1 MKVKII
7 KSCFGGVE
15 FLAQPKVLVLGG
27 VGSAGVERLE
37 FTLPR
42 EWAGMAVTLHIW
54 MLLAV
59 DGKGYTAMTRPAE
72 YRCSPSI
79 DLNPTLEDIPKSVYE
94 QFIARV
100 LKDAAAA
107 QAAAASAEQ
116 DAKAAQEAAALSQK
130 AALEA
135 AEQAGKAGEGLT
147 NRERWWLLELLRRA
161 AYTDPASKNI
171 LAKLGEAWETVRVEQ
186 IVLNQ
191 NYQALEA
198 GADFTL
204 TAEVLPDDAAD
215 KTVSWTTGNSDVV
228 ALTPGGTDNQTC
240 TVRAM
245 GEGIAMIAAK
255 AGTKQAVCA
264 VYVKAAVVAA
274 ESIRLDKTSA
284 AVTEG
289 GTLTLTATVLPD
301 NATDRTVSWAVSP
314 ADVAEISTNGTVCT
328 VNIKAAGSAVVTASA
343 QGCTAS
349 CTITAT
355 EKPVEV
361 VSVTLRSETL
371 DLTEEDTA
379 RLTATVLPENAT
391 DRTVSW
397 AVSPADVA
405 EISTNGT
412 VCTVNI
418 KAAGSAV
425 VTASAQ
431 GCTASCT
438 ITATEK
444 PVEVVSVTLRSETL
458 DLTEEDTARLTA
470 TVLPENATD
479 RTVTWTSSNP
489 NTATV
494 ADGVVTA
501 VGEGT
506 ARITAQ
512 AGNKTASC
520 TVNVAAKKV
529 YYSIAY
535 RLTHVNTS
543 STLVVVEKGKS
554 YATALTAESG
564 YKLGSASCTM
574 GGAGIE
580 VNDGVVEI
588 ASVTGNIIL
597 TASADAIRVTSVSL
611 NRTSLNLTVGGSA
624 ALTAA
629 VKPDDALNKAVT
641 WSSSSSAVSVS
652 DGVVK
657 AVSTGNAVVRATAD
671 GVSADCAVSVAK
683 KTKITWLRALAYNT
697 ATKTCYSSG
706 TIGMDFKENVM
717 ILYEPHI
724 STSYADE
731 IEVWW
736 TNGEKFNL
744 KVGKKDST
752 VYDGG
757 MHVGVYY
764 EISGSYSV
772 GDSFTV
778 TARAGSLT
786 SSVTFTVRQSYSE

>member
-42 EWAGMAVTLHIW
+42 EWAGMAVTLHIEQEGGGLPQPILLDAANSAMVDKRFTAVRRGIW

-79 DLNPTLEDIPKSVYE
+79 DLNPTLEDIPESVYE

-171 LAKLGEAWETVRVEQ
+171 LAQLGEAWETVRVEQ
-186 IVLNQ
+186 IVLSQ
-191 NYQALEA
+191 SYQALEA
-198 GADFTL
+198 GADFML
-204 TAEVLPDDAAD
+204 TADVLPDDAAD

-255 AGTKQAVCA
+255 AGAKQAVCA

-314 ADVAEISTNGTVCT
+314 ADVAEITTNGATCT
-328 VNIKAAGSAVVTASA
+328 VNIKAAGSALVTASA

-361 VSVTLRSETL
+361 VSVTL
-371 DLTEEDTA
+371 
-379 RLTATVLPENAT
+379 
-391 DRTVSW
+391 
-397 AVSPADVA
+397 
-405 EISTNGT
+405 
-412 VCTVNI
+412 
-418 KAAGSAV
+418 SA
-425 VTASAQ
+425 
-431 GCTASCT
+431 
-438 ITATEK
+438 
-444 PVEVVSVTLRSETL
+444 ETL

-611 NRTSLNLTVGGSA
+611 NRTSLDLTVGDSA

-629 VKPDDALNKAVT
+629 VKPDDALDKTVT

-652 DGVVK
+652 GGVVK

-671 GVSADCAVSVAK
+671 GVSAACTVSVTR
-683 KTKITWLRALAYNT
+683 KTNITRLYAYAVTNNGQ
-697 ATKTCYSSG
+697 SSH
-706 TIGMDFKENVM
+706 DE
-717 ILYEPHI
+717 I
-724 STSYADE
+724 SYAGVLEVYWQPNNAGYADE
-731 IEVWW
+731 
-736 TNGEKFNL
+736 L
-744 KVGKKDST
+744 
-752 VYDGG
+752 
-757 MHVGVYY
+757 
-764 EISGSYSV
+764 EISNSNPSHFSVTTSGDVGSGLLYFTEGYGESFAKLVYNVNVTNHVV
-772 GDSFTV
+772 GESTTV
-778 TARAGSLT
+778 TVKAGKLVQ
-786 SSVTFTVRQSYSE
+786 SVRFTITR

>member
-42 EWAGMAVTLHIW
+42 EWAGMAVTLHIEQEGGGLPQPILLDAANSAMVDKRFTAVRRGIW

-79 DLNPTLEDIPKSVYE
+79 DLNPTLEDIPESVYE

-161 AYTDPASKNI
+161 AYTDPASKDI
-171 LAKLGEAWETVRVEQ
+171 LAQLGEAWETVRVEQ
-186 IVLNQ
+186 IVLSQ
-191 NYQALEA
+191 SYQALEA

-204 TAEVLPDDAAD
+204 TADVLPDDAAD

-228 ALTPGGTDNQTC
+228 ALTPGGTDNQIC

-264 VYVKAAVVAA
+264 VYVKAAVVAV

-289 GTLTLTATVLPD
+289 GTLTLTATVIPD

-314 ADVAEISTNGTVCT
+314 ADVAEITTNGATCT

-361 VSVTLRSETL
+361 VSVTLS
-371 DLTEEDTA
+371 
-379 RLTATVLPENAT
+379 
-391 DRTVSW
+391 
-397 AVSPADVA
+397 
-405 EISTNGT
+405 
-412 VCTVNI
+412 
-418 KAAGSAV
+418 
-425 VTASAQ
+425 
-431 GCTASCT
+431 
-438 ITATEK
+438 
-444 PVEVVSVTLRSETL
+444 SETL

-564 YKLGSASCTM
+564 YKLGNASCTM
-574 GGAGIE
+574 GGAGID
-580 VNDGVVEI
+580 VADGVVEI

-597 TASADAIRVTSVSL
+597 TASADAIRVMSVSL
-611 NRTSLNLTVGGSA
+611 NRTSLDLTVGGSA
-624 ALTAA
+624 ALTAT

-671 GVSADCAVSVAK
+671 GVSADCTVSVTK
-683 KTKITWLRALAYNT
+683 KTNITWLRTLAYNGIEQ
-697 ATKTCYSSG
+697 ACFLSG
-706 TIGMDFKENVM
+706 TIGMDYHENVM
-717 ILYEPHI
+717 ILYEPD
-724 STSYADE
+724 SGTNYADE

-736 TNGEKFNL
+736 TNGGKFNL
-744 KVGKKDST
+744 VRGRTDVSVYYNGKQ
-752 VYDGG
+752 
-757 MHVGVYY
+757 HFGVYY

-786 SSVTFTVRQSYSE
+786 SSVNFLVQKNYSE

>member
-42 EWAGMAVTLHIW
+42 EWAGMAVTLHIEQEGGGLPQPILLDAANSAMVDKRFTAVRRGIW

-79 DLNPTLEDIPKSVYE
+79 DLNPTLEDIPESVYE

-161 AYTDPASKNI
+161 AYTDPASKDI
-171 LAKLGEAWETVRVEQ
+171 LAKLGEAWETVRVER
-186 IVLNQ
+186 IVLSQ
-191 NYQALEA
+191 SYQALEA

-204 TAEVLPDDAAD
+204 TADVLPDDAAD

-228 ALTPGGTDNQTC
+228 ALTPGGTDNKNC

-255 AGTKQAVCA
+255 AGAKQAVCA
-264 VYVKAAVVAA
+264 VYVKAAVVAV

-289 GTLTLTATVLPD
+289 GTLTLTATVIPD

-314 ADVAEISTNGTVCT
+314 ADVAEITTNGATCT

-361 VSVTLRSETL
+361 VSVTL
-371 DLTEEDTA
+371 
-379 RLTATVLPENAT
+379 
-391 DRTVSW
+391 
-397 AVSPADVA
+397 
-405 EISTNGT
+405 
-412 VCTVNI
+412 
-418 KAAGSAV
+418 SA
-425 VTASAQ
+425 
-431 GCTASCT
+431 
-438 ITATEK
+438 
-444 PVEVVSVTLRSETL
+444 ETL

-564 YKLGSASCTM
+564 YKLGNASCTM
-574 GGAGIE
+574 GGTAID
-580 VNDGVVEI
+580 VADGVVEI

-611 NRTSLNLTVGGSA
+611 NRTSLDLTVGGRA

-671 GVSADCAVSVAK
+671 GVSADCTVSVAK

-717 ILYEPHI
+717 ILYEPNI

-757 MHVGVYY
+757 MHFGVYY

>member
-42 EWAGMAVTLHIW
+42 EWAGMAVTLHIEQEGGGLPQPILLDAANSAMVDKRFTAVRRGIW

-79 DLNPTLEDIPKSVYE
+79 DLNPTLEDIPESVYE

-161 AYTDPASKNI
+161 AYTDPASKDI
-171 LAKLGEAWETVRVEQ
+171 LAQLGEAWETVRVER
-186 IVLNQ
+186 IVLSQ
-191 NYQALEA
+191 SYQALEA

-204 TAEVLPDDAAD
+204 TAAVLPDDASD

-264 VYVKAAVVAA
+264 VYVKAAVVAV

-361 VSVTLRSETL
+361 VSVTLS
-371 DLTEEDTA
+371 
-379 RLTATVLPENAT
+379 
-391 DRTVSW
+391 
-397 AVSPADVA
+397 
-405 EISTNGT
+405 
-412 VCTVNI
+412 
-418 KAAGSAV
+418 
-425 VTASAQ
+425 
-431 GCTASCT
+431 
-438 ITATEK
+438 
-444 PVEVVSVTLRSETL
+444 SETL

-564 YKLGSASCTM
+564 YKLGNASCTM

-611 NRTSLNLTVGGSA
+611 NRTSLDLAVGDSA

-671 GVSADCAVSVAK
+671 GVSADCTVSVAK
-683 KTKITWLRALAYNT
+683 KTNITWLRALAYNT

-786 SSVTFTVRQSYSE
+786 SSVTFTVRQNYSE

>member
-42 EWAGMAVTLHIW
+42 EWAGMAVTLHIEQEGGGLPQPILLDAANSAMVDKRFTAVRRGIW

-79 DLNPTLEDIPKSVYE
+79 DLNPTLEDIPESVYE

-161 AYTDPASKNI
+161 AYTDPASKDI

-186 IVLNQ
+186 IVLSQ
-191 NYQALEA
+191 SYQALEA

-204 TAEVLPDDAAD
+204 TADVLPDDAAD

-255 AGTKQAVCA
+255 AGAKQAVCA

-314 ADVAEISTNGTVCT
+314 ADVAEITTNGATCT
-328 VNIKAAGSAVVTASA
+328 VNIKAAGSALVTASA

-361 VSVTLRSETL
+361 VSVTLS
-371 DLTEEDTA
+371 
-379 RLTATVLPENAT
+379 
-391 DRTVSW
+391 
-397 AVSPADVA
+397 
-405 EISTNGT
+405 
-412 VCTVNI
+412 
-418 KAAGSAV
+418 
-425 VTASAQ
+425 
-431 GCTASCT
+431 
-438 ITATEK
+438 
-444 PVEVVSVTLRSETL
+444 SETL

-554 YATALTAESG
+554 YATHRPDRRERLQAGKRQLYDGRHGHRRGRRRGGDRQRDGEHHPDGQRRRHPGDEREPEPHESG
-564 YKLGSASCTM
+564 LDRGRQRRADRSREAGRCAEQGRDMEQQFERGERFGRRSKGREYRKRC
-574 GGAGIE
+574 GAGNCRRRE
-580 VNDGVVEI
+580 RSMHRECN
-588 ASVTGNIIL
+588 
-597 TASADAIRVTSVSL
+597 
-611 NRTSLNLTVGGSA
+611 
-624 ALTAA
+624 
-629 VKPDDALNKAVT
+629 
-641 WSSSSSAVSVS
+641 
-652 DGVVK
+652 
-657 AVSTGNAVVRATAD
+657 
-671 GVSADCAVSVAK
+671 
-683 KTKITWLRALAYNT
+683 
-697 ATKTCYSSG
+697 
-706 TIGMDFKENVM
+706 KENEH
-717 ILYEPHI
+717 YETVCIRSH
-724 STSYADE
+724 E
-731 IEVWW
+731 QW
-736 TNGEKFNL
+736 TEF
-744 KVGKKDST
+744 S
-752 VYDGG
+752 
-757 MHVGVYY
+757 
-764 EISGSYSV
+764 
-772 GDSFTV
+772 
-778 TARAGSLT
+778 
-786 SSVTFTVRQSYSE
+786 

>member
-42 EWAGMAVTLHIW
+42 EWAGMAVTLHIEQEGGGLPQPILLDAANSAMVDKRFTAVRRGIW

-79 DLNPTLEDIPKSVYE
+79 DLNPTLEDIPESVYE

-161 AYTDPASKNI
+161 AYTDPASKDI
-171 LAKLGEAWETVRVEQ
+171 LAQLGEAWETVRVER
-186 IVLNQ
+186 IVLSQ
-191 NYQALEA
+191 SYQALEA

-204 TAEVLPDDAAD
+204 TADVLPDDAAD

-264 VYVKAAVVAA
+264 VYVKAAVVAV

-289 GTLTLTATVLPD
+289 GTLTLTATVIPD

-314 ADVAEISTNGTVCT
+314 ADVAEITTNGATCT
-328 VNIKAAGSAVVTASA
+328 VNIKAAGSALVTASA

-361 VSVTLRSETL
+361 VSVTL
-371 DLTEEDTA
+371 
-379 RLTATVLPENAT
+379 
-391 DRTVSW
+391 
-397 AVSPADVA
+397 
-405 EISTNGT
+405 
-412 VCTVNI
+412 
-418 KAAGSAV
+418 SA
-425 VTASAQ
+425 
-431 GCTASCT
+431 
-438 ITATEK
+438 
-444 PVEVVSVTLRSETL
+444 ETL

-564 YKLGSASCTM
+564 YKLGNASCTM
-574 GGAGIE
+574 GGAGID
-580 VNDGVVEI
+580 VADGVVEI

-597 TASADAIRVTSVSL
+597 TASADAIRVMSVSL
-611 NRTSLNLTVGGSA
+611 NRTSLDLTVGGSA
-624 ALTAA
+624 ALTAT

-652 DGVVK
+652 GGVVK

-717 ILYEPHI
+717 ILYEPNI
-724 STSYADE
+724 GTSYADE
-731 IEVWW
+731 VEVWW

-744 KVGKKDST
+744 KVGRKDST

-786 SSVTFTVRQSYSE
+786 SSVTFTVRQNYSE

>member
-27 VGSAGVERLE
+27 MGSAGVERLE

-42 EWAGMAVTLHIW
+42 EWAGMAVTLHIEQEGGGLPQPILLDAANSAMVDKRFTAVRRGIW

-79 DLNPTLEDIPKSVYE
+79 DLNPTLEDIPESVYE

-171 LAKLGEAWETVRVEQ
+171 LAQLGEAWETVRVER
-186 IVLNQ
+186 IVLSQ
-191 NYQALEA
+191 SYQALEA

-204 TAEVLPDDAAD
+204 TADVLPDDAAD

-245 GEGIAMIAAK
+245 DEGIAMIAAK
-255 AGTKQAVCA
+255 VGTKQAVCA
-264 VYVKAAVVAA
+264 VYVKAAVVAV

-289 GTLTLTATVLPD
+289 GTLTLTATVLPE
-301 NATDRTVSWAVSP
+301 NAADRTVSWAVSP
-314 ADVAEISTNGTVCT
+314 ADVAEITTNGATCT

-361 VSVTLRSETL
+361 VSVTLS
-371 DLTEEDTA
+371 
-379 RLTATVLPENAT
+379 
-391 DRTVSW
+391 
-397 AVSPADVA
+397 A
-405 EISTNGT
+405 EM
-412 VCTVNI
+412 
-418 KAAGSAV
+418 
-425 VTASAQ
+425 
-431 GCTASCT
+431 
-438 ITATEK
+438 
-444 PVEVVSVTLRSETL
+444 L

-611 NRTSLNLTVGGSA
+611 NRTSLDLTVGGSA

-671 GVSADCAVSVAK
+671 GVSADCTVSVAK
-683 KTKITWLRALAYNT
+683 KTNITWLRALAYNT
-697 ATKTCYSSG
+697 ATQTCYSGG
-706 TIGMDFKENVM
+706 TIGMDYHENVM
-717 ILYEPHI
+717 ILYEPD
-724 STSYADE
+724 SGTNYADE

-736 TNGEKFNL
+736 TNGGKFNL
-744 KVGKKDST
+744 VRGRTDVSVYYNGKQ
-752 VYDGG
+752 
-757 MHVGVYY
+757 HFGVYY

-786 SSVTFTVRQSYSE
+786 SSVNFLVQKNYSE

>member
-42 EWAGMAVTLHIW
+42 EWAGMAVTLHIEQEGGGLPQPILLDAANSAMVDKRFTAVRRGIW

-79 DLNPTLEDIPKSVYE
+79 DLNPTLEDIPESVYE

-130 AALEA
+130 AA

-361 VSVTLRSETL
+361 VSVTL
-371 DLTEEDTA
+371 
-379 RLTATVLPENAT
+379 
-391 DRTVSW
+391 
-397 AVSPADVA
+397 
-405 EISTNGT
+405 
-412 VCTVNI
+412 
-418 KAAGSAV
+418 SA
-425 VTASAQ
+425 
-431 GCTASCT
+431 
-438 ITATEK
+438 
-444 PVEVVSVTLRSETL
+444 ETL

-564 YKLGSASCTM
+564 YKLGNASCTM

-611 NRTSLNLTVGGSA
+611 NRTSLDLTVGGSA
-624 ALTAA
+624 ALTAT
-629 VKPDDALNKAVT
+629 VKPDDALDKTVT

-652 DGVVK
+652 GGVVK

-671 GVSADCAVSVAK
+671 GVSADCTVSVAK

>member
-42 EWAGMAVTLHIW
+42 EWAGMAVTLHIEQEGGGLPQPILLDAANSAMVDKRFTAVRRGIW

-100 LKDAAAA
+100 LQDAAAA

-171 LAKLGEAWETVRVEQ
+171 LAQLGEAWETVRVEQ
-186 IVLNQ
+186 IVLSQ
-191 NYQALEA
+191 SYQALEA
-198 GADFTL
+198 GAEFML
-204 TAEVLPDDAAD
+204 TATVLPDDAAD

-228 ALTPGGTDNQTC
+228 ALTPGGTDNINC

-264 VYVKAAVVAA
+264 VYVKAAVVAV

-301 NATDRTVSWAVSP
+301 
-314 ADVAEISTNGTVCT
+314 
-328 VNIKAAGSAVVTASA
+328 
-343 QGCTAS
+343 
-349 CTITAT
+349 
-355 EKPVEV
+355 
-361 VSVTLRSETL
+361 
-371 DLTEEDTA
+371 
-379 RLTATVLPENAT
+379 NAT

-574 GGAGIE
+574 GGTAID
-580 VNDGVVEI
+580 VADGVVEI

-611 NRTSLNLTVGGSA
+611 NRTSLDLTVGGSA

-671 GVSADCAVSVAK
+671 GVSADCTVSVAK
-683 KTKITWLRALAYNT
+683 KTKITWLRALAYNGI
-697 ATKTCYSSG
+697 AQECFLSG
-706 TIGMDFKENVM
+706 TIGMDYHENVM
-717 ILYEPHI
+717 ILYEPD
-724 STSYADE
+724 SGTNYADE

-736 TNGEKFNL
+736 TNGGKFNL
-744 KVGKKDST
+744 VQGRTDVSVYYNGKQ
-752 VYDGG
+752 
-757 MHVGVYY
+757 HFGVYY

-786 SSVTFTVRQSYSE
+786 SSVNFLVQKNYSE

>member
-42 EWAGMAVTLHIW
+42 EWAGMAVTLHIEQEGGGLPQPILLDAANSAMVDKRFTAVRRGIW

-79 DLNPTLEDIPKSVYE
+79 DLNPTLEDIPESVYE

-161 AYTDPASKNI
+161 AYTDPASKDI
-171 LAKLGEAWETVRVEQ
+171 LAQLGEAWETVRVEQ
-186 IVLNQ
+186 IVLSQ
-191 NYQALEA
+191 SYQALEA

-204 TAEVLPDDAAD
+204 TADVLPDDAAD

-264 VYVKAAVVAA
+264 VYVKAAVVAV

-289 GTLTLTATVLPD
+289 GTLTLTATVIPD

-314 ADVAEISTNGTVCT
+314 ADVAEITTNGATCT

-361 VSVTLRSETL
+361 VSVTL
-371 DLTEEDTA
+371 
-379 RLTATVLPENAT
+379 
-391 DRTVSW
+391 
-397 AVSPADVA
+397 
-405 EISTNGT
+405 
-412 VCTVNI
+412 
-418 KAAGSAV
+418 SA
-425 VTASAQ
+425 
-431 GCTASCT
+431 
-438 ITATEK
+438 
-444 PVEVVSVTLRSETL
+444 ETL

-564 YKLGSASCTM
+564 YKLGNASCTM

-611 NRTSLNLTVGGSA
+611 NRTSLDLTVGDSA

-717 ILYEPHI
+717 ILYEPNI
-724 STSYADE
+724 GTSYADE
-731 IEVWW
+731 VEVWW

-744 KVGKKDST
+744 KVGRKDST

-786 SSVTFTVRQSYSE
+786 SSVTFTVRQNYSE

>member
-42 EWAGMAVTLHIW
+42 EWAGMAVTLHIEQEGGGLPQPILLDAANSAMVDKRFTAVRRGIW

-79 DLNPTLEDIPKSVYE
+79 DLNPTLEDIPESVYE

-130 AALEA
+130 AA

-289 GTLTLTATVLPD
+289 GTLSLTATVLPD

-361 VSVTLRSETL
+361 VSVTL
-371 DLTEEDTA
+371 
-379 RLTATVLPENAT
+379 
-391 DRTVSW
+391 
-397 AVSPADVA
+397 
-405 EISTNGT
+405 
-412 VCTVNI
+412 
-418 KAAGSAV
+418 SA
-425 VTASAQ
+425 
-431 GCTASCT
+431 
-438 ITATEK
+438 
-444 PVEVVSVTLRSETL
+444 ETL

-564 YKLGSASCTM
+564 YKLGNASCTM

-611 NRTSLNLTVGGSA
+611 NRTSLDLTVGGSA
-624 ALTAA
+624 ALTAT
-629 VKPDDALNKAVT
+629 VKPDDALDKTVT

-652 DGVVK
+652 GGVVK

-671 GVSADCAVSVAK
+671 GVSADCTVSVAK

>member
-42 EWAGMAVTLHIW
+42 EWAGMAVTLHIEQEGGGLPQPILLDAANSAMVDKRFTAVRRGIW

-79 DLNPTLEDIPKSVYE
+79 DLSPTLEDIPESVYE

-171 LAKLGEAWETVRVEQ
+171 LAQLGEAWETVRVEQ
-186 IVLNQ
+186 IVLSQ
-191 NYQALEA
+191 SYQALEA
-198 GADFTL
+198 GADFML
-204 TAEVLPDDAAD
+204 TADVLPDDAAD

-255 AGTKQAVCA
+255 AGAKQAVCA

-314 ADVAEISTNGTVCT
+314 ADVAEITTNGATCT
-328 VNIKAAGSAVVTASA
+328 VNIKAAGSALVTASA
-343 QGCTAS
+343 QECTAS

-361 VSVTLRSETL
+361 VSVTL
-371 DLTEEDTA
+371 
-379 RLTATVLPENAT
+379 
-391 DRTVSW
+391 
-397 AVSPADVA
+397 
-405 EISTNGT
+405 
-412 VCTVNI
+412 
-418 KAAGSAV
+418 SA
-425 VTASAQ
+425 
-431 GCTASCT
+431 
-438 ITATEK
+438 
-444 PVEVVSVTLRSETL
+444 ETL

-611 NRTSLNLTVGGSA
+611 NRTSLDLTVGDSA

-629 VKPDDALNKAVT
+629 VKPDDALDKTVT

-652 DGVVK
+652 GGVVK

-671 GVSADCAVSVAK
+671 EISATCTVSVTK

>member
-42 EWAGMAVTLHIW
+42 EWAGMAVTLHIEQEGGGLPQPILLDTANSAMVDKRFTAVRRGIW

-79 DLNPTLEDIPKSVYE
+79 DLNPTLEDIPESVYE

-161 AYTDPASKNI
+161 AYTDPASKDI
-171 LAKLGEAWETVRVEQ
+171 LAQLGEAWETVRVEQ
-186 IVLNQ
+186 IVLSQ
-191 NYQALEA
+191 SYQALEA
-198 GADFTL
+198 GADFML
-204 TAEVLPDDAAD
+204 TADVLPDDAAD

-264 VYVKAAVVAA
+264 VYVKAAVVAV

-289 GTLTLTATVLPD
+289 GTLTLMATVLPD

-361 VSVTLRSETL
+361 VSVTLS
-371 DLTEEDTA
+371 
-379 RLTATVLPENAT
+379 
-391 DRTVSW
+391 
-397 AVSPADVA
+397 
-405 EISTNGT
+405 
-412 VCTVNI
+412 
-418 KAAGSAV
+418 
-425 VTASAQ
+425 
-431 GCTASCT
+431 
-438 ITATEK
+438 
-444 PVEVVSVTLRSETL
+444 SETL

-611 NRTSLNLTVGGSA
+611 NRTSLDLTVGGSA
-624 ALTAA
+624 ALTAT
-629 VKPDDALNKAVT
+629 VKPDDALDKTVT

-671 GVSADCAVSVAK
+671 GVSADCTVSVAK
-683 KTKITWLRALAYNT
+683 KTNITWLRTLAYNT
-697 ATKTCYSSG
+697 ATETCYSSG

-717 ILYEPHI
+717 ILYEPD
-724 STSYADE
+724 SGTNYADE

-736 TNGEKFNL
+736 TNGGKFNL
-744 KVGKKDST
+744 VRGRTDVSVYYNGKQ
-752 VYDGG
+752 
-757 MHVGVYY
+757 HFGVYY

-786 SSVTFTVRQSYSE
+786 SSVNFLVQKNYSE

>member
-42 EWAGMAVTLHIW
+42 EWAGMAVTLHIEQEGGGLPQPILLDAANSAMVDKRFTAVRRGIW

-79 DLNPTLEDIPKSVYE
+79 DLNPTLEDIPESVYE

-171 LAKLGEAWETVRVEQ
+171 LAQLGEAWETVRVER
-186 IVLNQ
+186 IVLSQ
-191 NYQALEA
+191 SYQALEA

-204 TAEVLPDDAAD
+204 TADVLPDDAAD
-215 KTVSWTTGNSDVV
+215 KTVRWTTGNSDVV

-264 VYVKAAVVAA
+264 VYVKAAVVAV

-289 GTLTLTATVLPD
+289 GTLTLTATVIPD

-314 ADVAEISTNGTVCT
+314 ADVAEISPNGATCT

-361 VSVTLRSETL
+361 VSVTLS
-371 DLTEEDTA
+371 
-379 RLTATVLPENAT
+379 
-391 DRTVSW
+391 
-397 AVSPADVA
+397 
-405 EISTNGT
+405 
-412 VCTVNI
+412 
-418 KAAGSAV
+418 
-425 VTASAQ
+425 
-431 GCTASCT
+431 
-438 ITATEK
+438 
-444 PVEVVSVTLRSETL
+444 SETL

-611 NRTSLNLTVGGSA
+611 NRTSMDLTVGGSA
-624 ALTAA
+624 ALTAT
-629 VKPDDALNKAVT
+629 VKPDDALDKTVT

-671 GVSADCAVSVAK
+671 GVSADCTVSVAK
-683 KTKITWLRALAYNT
+683 KTSITWLRTLAYNGIEQ
-697 ATKTCYSSG
+697 ACFLSG
-706 TIGMDFKENVM
+706 TIGMDYHENVM
-717 ILYEPHI
+717 ILYEPD
-724 STSYADE
+724 SGTNYADE

-736 TNGEKFNL
+736 TNGGKFNL
-744 KVGKKDST
+744 VRGRTDVSVYYNGKQ
-752 VYDGG
+752 
-757 MHVGVYY
+757 HFGVYY

-786 SSVTFTVRQSYSE
+786 SSVNFLVQKNYSE

>member
-42 EWAGMAVTLHIW
+42 EWAGMAVTLHIEQEGGGLPQPILLDAANSAMVDKRFTAVRRGIW

-79 DLNPTLEDIPKSVYE
+79 DLNPTLEDIPESVYE

-161 AYTDPASKNI
+161 AYTDPESKNI
-171 LAKLGEAWETVRVEQ
+171 LAQLGEAWETVRVEQ
-186 IVLNQ
+186 IVLSQ
-191 NYQALEA
+191 SYQALEA

-204 TAEVLPDDAAD
+204 TADVLPDDAAD

-264 VYVKAAVVAA
+264 VYVKAAVVAV

-361 VSVTLRSETL
+361 VSVTLS
-371 DLTEEDTA
+371 
-379 RLTATVLPENAT
+379 
-391 DRTVSW
+391 
-397 AVSPADVA
+397 
-405 EISTNGT
+405 
-412 VCTVNI
+412 
-418 KAAGSAV
+418 
-425 VTASAQ
+425 
-431 GCTASCT
+431 
-438 ITATEK
+438 
-444 PVEVVSVTLRSETL
+444 SETL

-564 YKLGSASCTM
+564 YKLGSTSCTM

-611 NRTSLNLTVGGSA
+611 NRTSLDLTVGGSA
-624 ALTAA
+624 ALTAT

-683 KTKITWLRALAYNT
+683 KTKITWLRALAYNGI
-697 ATKTCYSSG
+697 AQECFLSG
-706 TIGMDFKENVM
+706 TIGMDYHENVM
-717 ILYEPHI
+717 ILYEPD
-724 STSYADE
+724 SGTNYADE

-736 TNGEKFNL
+736 TNGGKFNL
-744 KVGKKDST
+744 VRGRTDVSVYYNGKQ
-752 VYDGG
+752 
-757 MHVGVYY
+757 HFGVYY
-764 EISGSYSV
+764 QISGSYSV

>member
-1 MKVKII
+1 
-7 KSCFGGVE
+7 
-15 FLAQPKVLVLGG
+15 
-27 VGSAGVERLE
+27 
-37 FTLPR
+37 
-42 EWAGMAVTLHIW
+42 

-79 DLNPTLEDIPKSVYE
+79 DLNPTLEDIPESVYE

-161 AYTDPASKNI
+161 AYTDPASKDI
-171 LAKLGEAWETVRVEQ
+171 LAQLGEAWETVRVEQ
-186 IVLNQ
+186 IVLSQ
-191 NYQALEA
+191 SYQALEA

-204 TAEVLPDDAAD
+204 TADVLPDDAAD

-264 VYVKAAVVAA
+264 VYVKAAVVAV

-289 GTLTLTATVLPD
+289 GTLTLTATVIPD

-314 ADVAEISTNGTVCT
+314 ADVAEITTNGATCT
-328 VNIKAAGSAVVTASA
+328 VNIKAAGNAVVTASA

-361 VSVTLRSETL
+361 VSVTL
-371 DLTEEDTA
+371 
-379 RLTATVLPENAT
+379 
-391 DRTVSW
+391 
-397 AVSPADVA
+397 
-405 EISTNGT
+405 
-412 VCTVNI
+412 
-418 KAAGSAV
+418 SA
-425 VTASAQ
+425 
-431 GCTASCT
+431 
-438 ITATEK
+438 
-444 PVEVVSVTLRSETL
+444 ETL

-564 YKLGSASCTM
+564 YKLGNASCTM

-611 NRTSLNLTVGGSA
+611 NRTSLDLTVGGSA

-641 WSSSSSAVSVS
+641 WSSSSGAVSVS
-652 DGVVK
+652 SGVVK

-671 GVSADCAVSVAK
+671 GVSADCTVSVAK
-683 KTKITWLRALAYNT
+683 KTNITWLRALAYNT
-697 ATKTCYSSG
+697 ATQTCYSSG
-706 TIGMDFKENVM
+706 TIGMDYHENVM
-717 ILYEPHI
+717 ILYEPD
-724 STSYADE
+724 SGTNYADE

-736 TNGEKFNL
+736 TNGGKFNL
-744 KVGKKDST
+744 IRGRTDVSVYYNGKQ
-752 VYDGG
+752 
-757 MHVGVYY
+757 HFGVYY

-786 SSVTFTVRQSYSE
+786 SSVNFLVQKNYSE